1 MNKPLLDDMEKIRS
15 VDKDG
20 MLNFCVDSP
29 KHYRNAAELAQ
40 KIKVDFPQPD
50 NIIVVGMGGSAIG
63 GDLLKDYVRNKL
75 SVPIEVNRE
84 YYLPEY
90 ADKKT
95 LVLLMSYS
103 GTLKNHSLHSL
114 MHLEGN
120 V

>member
-1 MNKPLLDDMEKIRS
+1 
-15 VDKDG
+15 
-20 MLNFCVDSP
+20 MLNFCVDAP
-29 KHYRNAAELAQ
+29 KHYRTAAELAQ

-84 YYLPEY
+84 YFLPEY

-95 LVLLMSYS
+95 LGPLDELL
-103 GTLKNHSLHSL
+103 GGH
-114 MHLEGN
+114 
-120 V
+120 